1 MVKVQFTNHNKKNLD
16 YPKNE
21 TNIFLIFDF
30 SSCELF
36 ISKARKMIDHIKLK
50 ESLQKKVMDDSNQP
64 ASLSEVHSTIEVPEG
79 AGFWKK
85 LMAFTGP
92 GLMVAVGYIDP
103 GNWATDIEGG
113 SRFGYALLSV
123 ILISNLFAM
132 LLQHLSLKLGIA
144 SGRDLAQ
151 ACRDYY
157 SRPVSF
163 VLWVLSEIAI
173 AATDLAEVI
182 GSAIALN
189 LLFGIPLPV
198 GVLFTAFDVLIVLY
212 FQQKGFRIIESIVA
226 GLMSIILLSFLY
238 EMIVSEP
245 SLAGITNGL
254 LPKKDIITN
263 PGMLYIAIG
272 ILGATVMPHNL
283 YLHSSIVQ
291 TRAFKRNEEGKK
303 TAIRFATIDSTV
315 SLALAFFINASILI
329 LAASAFHANGHF
341 EIADITDAYH
351 LLDPVLGVSMAGI
364 FFALALL
371 ASGQS
376 STLTGTLAGQIV
388 MEGFLNIRLKP
399 WLRRLITRSIAII
412 PALIVSSLYGEK
424 GTAELL
430 VFSQVILSLQ
440 LSFAVVPLVLF
451 TSQSKIMG
459 SFANSKLLTALS
471 WIITLIIIA
480 LNGYLLFNT
489 FSG

>member
-1 MVKVQFTNHNKKNLD
+1 
-16 YPKNE
+16 
-21 TNIFLIFDF
+21 
-30 SSCELF
+30 
-36 ISKARKMIDHIKLK
+36 MIDSLK
-50 ESLQKKVMDDSNQP
+50 EDRSLRNRILDDTDRL
-64 ASLSEVHSTIEVPEG
+64 ASLSEVHSSIPVPEG

-85 LMAFTGP
+85 MMAFAGP
-92 GLMVAVGYIDP
+92 GLMVSVGYIDP

-189 LLFGIPLPV
+189 LLFGLPLPV
-198 GVLFTAFDVLIVLY
+198 GVVLTAFDVLIVLY

-226 GLMSIILLSFLY
+226 GLMTIILLSFLY
-238 EMIVSEP
+238 EMIVSQP
-245 SLAGITNGL
+245 SVSGMLGGL
-254 LPKKDIITN
+254 LPKKEIVTN

-291 TRAFKRNEEGKK
+291 TRAFKRDEEGKK
-303 TAIRFATIDSTV
+303 TAIKFATIDSTV
-315 SLALAFFINASILI
+315 SLALAFFINGSILV
-329 LAASAFHANGHF
+329 LAATAFHANGRF
-341 EIADITDAYH
+341 EVADITDAYH
-351 LLDPVLGVSMAGI
+351 LLDPILGVSLAGI

-399 WLRRLITRSIAII
+399 WLRRLITRGIAIV
-412 PALIVSSLYGEK
+412 PALIVSYFYGEK
-424 GTAELL
+424 GTADLL

-451 TSQSKIMG
+451 TSNKGIMG
-459 SFANSKLLTALS
+459 SFANSKMITAVS
-471 WIITLIIIA
+471 WVITLTIIC
-480 LNGYLLFNT
+480 LNGYLLYNT
-489 FSG
+489 FTR